1 MRHMVVHHQWIMAV
15 FLSLALVGCGQSPL
29 ALRAVAPVNVNSEG
43 ESLPVKVRIYAL
55 RDDARFRSA
64 LFSDLW
70 MHDRD
75 ALGDDRLQDP
85 KVVIIAPTGPSD
97 LPSEIDLGQLPE
109 HTRFIGILAL
119 YRQPDEPDRRR
130 VVLSVDLLDERIV
143 ELFDSSIVV
152 YAQGD
157 PSPVRPIPDPAKPS
171 AEKKSAD
178 NAQAKDPEKQREKQP
193 EKPAASASQSS
204 SAAAPAKSGGGTMP

>member
-1 MRHMVVHHQWIMAV
+1 MIVHQHWILAA
-15 FLSLALVGCGQSPL
+15 FLALTFVGCGQSPL
-29 ALRAVAPVNVNSEG
+29 SVRAVSPVNVNGEG

-85 KVVIIAPTGPSD
+85 KVVIIPPTTPSGV
-97 LPSEIDLGQLPE
+97 PTNIDLGQLPE
-109 HTRFIGILAL
+109 HTRFIGIMAL

-130 VVLSVDLLDERIV
+130 VVLSVDLLGERIV
-143 ELFDSSIVV
+143 ELVDNSIVV

-157 PSPVRPIPDPAKPS
+157 PSPVRPLADPAKPKAEQPV
-171 AEKKSAD
+171 AEKKTEDKTKDKTKEKTEDKAAVSQPPSA
-178 NAQAKDPEKQREKQP
+178 E
-193 EKPAASASQSS
+193 AST
-204 SAAAPAKSGGGTMP
+204 KSDGGKMP

>member
-1 MRHMVVHHQWIMAV
+1 MIVHHQWILAA
-15 FLSLALVGCGQSPL
+15 FFSLAFVGCGQSPL
-29 ALRAVAPVNVNSEG
+29 SLRAVAPVNVNEEG

-85 KVVIIAPTGPSD
+85 KVVIIAPTGPSG

-109 HTRFIGILAL
+109 HTRFIGIMAL

-143 ELFDSSIVV
+143 ELVDSSIVV

-171 AEKKSAD
+171 AEKKSAE
-178 NAQAKDPEKQREKQP
+178 NAQ
-193 EKPAASASQSS
+193 EKPAASTSQPS
-204 SAAAPAKSGGGTMP
+204 SAAAPTKSDGGTMP

>member
-1 MRHMVVHHQWIMAV
+1 MIVHQHWFFVA
-15 FLSLALVGCGQSPL
+15 FFSLALVGCGQSPL
-29 ALRAVAPVNVNSEG
+29 SVRAVFPVNVNGEG

-85 KVVIIAPTGPSD
+85 KVVIIPPTSPSG
-97 LPSEIDLGQLPE
+97 LPTNIDLGQLPE
-109 HTRFIGILAL
+109 HTRFLGIMAL
-119 YRQPDEPDRRR
+119 YRQADEPDRRR
-130 VVLSVDLLDERIV
+130 VVLSVDLLGERIV
-143 ELFDSSIVV
+143 ELVDNSIVV

-157 PSPVRPIPDPAKPS
+157 PSPVRPIPDPAKPKAEQPV
-171 AEKKSAD
+171 AEKKPEDKSAV
-178 NAQAKDPEKQREKQP
+178 
-193 EKPAASASQSS
+193 SASQPSP
-204 SAAAPAKSGGGTMP
+204 AAASTKSDGGKMP